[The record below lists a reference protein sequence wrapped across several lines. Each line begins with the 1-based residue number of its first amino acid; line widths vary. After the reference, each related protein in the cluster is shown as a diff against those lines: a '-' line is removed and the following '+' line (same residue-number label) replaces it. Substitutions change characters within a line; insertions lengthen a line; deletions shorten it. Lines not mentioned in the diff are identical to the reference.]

1 MNIDSI
7 KLHLQN
13 FFTNNPT
20 VLIGSGLS
28 LGEGIPGMK
37 TLGEHLN
44 KTIPKLVSGNLI
56 REWGIISSKLNNGM
70 GLEDAMAFLKDESE
84 LIPLIIQHTADLIL
98 KHENTVICSV
108 INGEK
113 NLAFTSLL
121 NHLTF
126 NQNEL
131 IIITPNYDRLIEIAC
146 EIAGLEIST
155 GFINS
160 YHCIN
165 NPEVELDKFKIAH
178 SIKTT
183 RGKSTVQIRTKKH
196 VKIFKP
202 HGSLDWF
209 KADDKIIRTSF
220 QNKHE
225 RLIITP
231 GTSKFRAGY
240 QQPFDWHREKANHY
254 IKRAKSLLIIGYGFN
269 DEQLEVHLKSKIR
282 EKIPVLLMTYELT
295 SNAQKICDDNP
306 SITYVIAEGNNSI
319 VCIDGIKYKIEKN
332 IWSLNEFVKEVLK

>member
-44 KTIPKLVSGNLI
+44 TTIPKLVSGDLI

-126 NQNEL
+126 
-131 IIITPNYDRLIEIAC
+131 
-146 EIAGLEIST
+146 
-155 GFINS
+155 
-160 YHCIN
+160 
-165 NPEVELDKFKIAH
+165 
-178 SIKTT
+178 
-183 RGKSTVQIRTKKH
+183 
-196 VKIFKP
+196 
-202 HGSLDWF
+202 
-209 KADDKIIRTSF
+209 
-220 QNKHE
+220 
-225 RLIITP
+225 
-231 GTSKFRAGY
+231 
-240 QQPFDWHREKANHY
+240 
-254 IKRAKSLLIIGYGFN
+254 
-269 DEQLEVHLKSKIR
+269 
-282 EKIPVLLMTYELT
+282 
-295 SNAQKICDDNP
+295 
-306 SITYVIAEGNNSI
+306 
-319 VCIDGIKYKIEKN
+319 
-332 IWSLNEFVKEVLK
+332 